1 MRASVISPGWIATSL
16 VVGVTTM
23 SAAQDSAVRPIIE
36 MRVARLTP
44 APGFQHM
51 EFAYPGYLP
60 SALRQAPYLSG
71 VYVSVEP
78 LLSDADFG
86 EVLDISAEA
95 RGLRLVMKLTPEG
108 AARMRQEMSLGEHLA
123 TLVNGRLV
131 SAAPLVGYLGTEV
144 PIFVGLHMPS
154 PVADSVTAQL
164 RARRP
169 P

>member
-1 MRASVISPGWIATSL
+1 MRLNICGPGWIAISL
-16 VVGVTTM
+16 LAGVTTV
-23 SAAQDSAVRPIIE
+23 SAAQDSASSPIIE
-36 MRVARLTP
+36 MRVARLAP

-51 EFAYPGYLP
+51 VFAYPDHLP

-71 VYVSVEP
+71 VYVSVQP
-78 LLSDADFG
+78 LLSDEDFG
-86 EVLDISAEA
+86 AGLDIIADP
-95 RGLRLVMKLTPEG
+95 RGLRLVMKVTPEG

-144 PIFVGLHMPS
+144 PIFVGLHMPG
-154 PVADSVTAQL
+154 PVADSVAAQL

-169 P
+169 H